1 MEGDLYP
8 VLLLTHFFSK
18 WMLASETI
26 NSMVNEA
33 SFCTVGLYPI
43 KVLNPVSVYVYVL
56 FSSLLITTHLQTQPN
71 METQKGMKRSGLIPP
86 RMQNK
91 WKLIIKSRYQTENK

>member
-8 VLLLTHFFSK
+8 VLLLTRFFFSK

-43 KVLNPVSVYVYVL
+43 KVLNPVSVYAYVL
-56 FSSLLITTHLQTQPN
+56 FSKSPYHDTFTDTTKHGNTKGDEKEWLDSKDAKQ
-71 METQKGMKRSGLIPP
+71 METN
-86 RMQNK
+86 NK
-91 WKLIIKSRYQTENK
+91 TPVPN